1 MLTTKKVII
10 CFKDINLKSVKNLP
24 PKSIFDVKK
33 TSNKTKNKILTK
45 KIIPPTRGV
54 GSNEFFFII
63 CWIIN

>member
-33 TSNKTKNKILTK
+33 MSYKTKNKKLTK

-54 GSNEFFFII
+54 GLK
-63 CWIIN
+63 